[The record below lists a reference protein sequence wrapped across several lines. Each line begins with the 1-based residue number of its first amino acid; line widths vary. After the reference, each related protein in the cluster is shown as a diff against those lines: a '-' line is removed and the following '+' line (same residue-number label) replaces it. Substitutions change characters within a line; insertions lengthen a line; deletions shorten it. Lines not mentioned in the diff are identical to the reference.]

1 MTIQCILKNSFMF
14 RSLFLGFI
22 ILSTCNRIVAQEWY
36 KKPLAT
42 NNCIADTTKSV
53 KDLENLLIFY
63 KRLNESEP
71 HIWIGYYYS
80 AYIIFK
86 KSIIATDTS
95 KQLSLLKKAQSYA
108 VQSMRISRN
117 DNEAVLLAGLIDLRI
132 NELLKIKHSESS
144 IFYSNKIKKI
154 PKNLRVEYFI
164 LNEFK
169 ASICKEEEK
178 GMLESLIDQV
188 LSLYSPIA
196 IDQCKESPS
205 WGYYELELLKKEVN
219 KKK

>member
-1 MTIQCILKNSFMF
+1 MF

-22 ILSTCNRIVAQEWY
+22 ILSTCNCIVAQEWY

-86 KSIIATDTS
+86 KSIITTDTS
-95 KQLSLLKKAQSYA
+95 EQLSLLKKAQSYA

-117 DNEAVLLAGLIDLRI
+117 DNEAVLLAGIIDLRI
-132 NELLKIKHSESS
+132 NELLQIKQSKFSAS
-144 IFYSNKIKKI
+144 YSNKIKQI
-154 PKNLRVEYFI
+154 PSSIRTEYFT
-164 LNEFK
+164 LNKLK
-169 ASICKEEEK
+169 ATINKEEDK
-178 GMLESLIDQV
+178 LMLESLINQA
-188 LSLYSPIA
+188 LSKYPRTP
-196 IDQCKESPS
+196 IDQCIKSPY

-219 KKK
+219 KEK